1 MIQSILRIGR
11 VLRITFRHVILVGF
25 FTTIVVTDSFSQSL
39 DALRIDSLRREAAV
53 AFRIIDSL
61 NVMRAPDEGSLS
73 RAEQLQRALETA
85 NPDPENVLFPDL
97 AVQIAVLR
105 ARAQKYQGRQQDASE
120 TLLSETVR
128 PYFSRASVPRANI
141 YIELAEPGF
150 LLDDSLS
157 LYYADLA
164 LQVSNELVY
173 PQGAIQ
179 ALTHLGNILLKLGE
193 FDESF
198 QAHNRS
204 FDLSVEIMASGQLVS
219 QLQRYTDDDINFFL
233 EKKLVVEVVQAKDTI
248 IVVSKD
254 LSSTAIADQLLS
266 EGKVEEAISFYE
278 QSIVASDT
286 TGNISE
292 QLYVSSKLSES
303 YEKLGQYDRSLSYY
317 KSYATMR
324 DSLLSAISSKR
335 LEDQRAE
342 EERARQQLLQRAGMT
357 TGATVFIV
365 IIIFAINL
373 SRQNKRIKAA
383 SAENERLLLNILP
396 SAIASRLKQGEDTIA
411 DKHQNVTVLFS
422 DMVGFTKLSASL
434 EASELVVLLNKLVSE
449 IDALAQAFQ
458 IEKIKTIG
466 DAYMAV
472 AGLRPGDDDHAER
485 MVRFAVAMNE
495 AVEKINPTLDRPI
508 QLRIG
513 VHSGPVVAGVI
524 GSHKFAFDL
533 WGDTVNTASRM
544 ESHGIPGKVQL
555 SETTAQLLSADIS
568 IAERGTISVKG
579 KGEMR
584 TFLVENTVPV
594 VA

>member
-1 MIQSILRIGR
+1 MLWVRSSSAQS
-11 VLRITFRHVILVGF
+11 V
-25 FTTIVVTDSFSQSL
+25 
-39 DALRIDSLRREAAV
+39 DALRIDSLRREASV
-53 AFRIIDSL
+53 AFRLVDSL
-61 NVMRAPDEGSLS
+61 NVRRAPDEGSLA
-73 RAEQLQRALETA
+73 RVERLLLALEA
-85 NPDPENVLFPDL
+85 SNPDPRSPLFPDL
-97 AVQIAVLR
+97 NVQLAVLR
-105 ARAQKYQGRQQDASE
+105 ARTYKYRGRRQAASE
-120 TLLSETVR
+120 ALLAESVK
-128 PYFSRASVPRANI
+128 PYFSRASVPRANLF
-141 YIELAEPGF
+141 IELAEPGF
-150 LLDDSLS
+150 LSDDSLS

-164 LQVSNELVY
+164 LQASNELVY
-173 PQGAIQ
+173 PQGSIQ

-193 FDESF
+193 VDESF
-198 QAHNRS
+198 QAHSRS
-204 FDLSVEIMASGQLVS
+204 YDLSMETMATGQPIS
-219 QLQRYTDDDINFFL
+219 QLERYTEDDINFFL
-233 EKKLVVEVVQAKDTI
+233 EKKLVVEVVQEKDTI

-266 EGKVEEAISFYE
+266 EGKVAEAIQYYE
-278 QSIVASDT
+278 QSAATSDT

-303 YEKLGQYDRSLSYY
+303 YEQLGQYDRSLSYY

-342 EERARQQLLQRAGMT
+342 EERARQQLLQRAGMMAG
-357 TGATVFIV
+357 GAVFVV
-365 IIIFAINL
+365 IAFFAFNL
-373 SRQNKRIKAA
+373 ARQNKRIKAA

-396 SAIASRLKQGEDTIA
+396 SAIASRLKDGEETIA
-411 DKHQNVTVLFS
+411 DNHQNVTVLFS

-434 EASELVVLLNKLVSE
+434 EASELVVLLNKLVSK
-449 IDALAQAFQ
+449 IDALAQTFQ

-472 AGLRPGDDDHAER
+472 AGLRPDDDDHAER
-485 MVRFAVAMNE
+485 MIRFAMAMNQ
-495 AVEKINPTLDRPI
+495 AVEEINPTLDRPI

-544 ESHGIPGKVQL
+544 ESHGIPGRVQL
-555 SETTAQLLSADIS
+555 SETTAQLLSKDVPIS
-568 IAERGTISVKG
+568 ERGTISVKG

-584 TFLVENTVPV
+584 TFLVEEAVPV
-594 VA
+594 IA

>member
-1 MIQSILRIGR
+1 MIESILRTGR
-11 VLRITFRHVILVGF
+11 VGRITFRTIILLGF
-25 FTTIVVTDSFSQSL
+25 VASISVSASLAQSL
-39 DALRIDSLRREAAV
+39 DALRIDSLRREASG
-53 AFRIIDSL
+53 AFRILDSL
-61 NVMRAPDEGSLS
+61 NVMRAPDDGALT
-73 RAEQLQRALETA
+73 RAEQLLFALETA
-85 NPDPENVLFPDL
+85 NPDPSNMLFPDL

-105 ARAQKYQGRQQDASE
+105 ARAQKYGGRQQAASE
-120 TLLSETVR
+120 TLLSESLK
-128 PYFSRASVPRANI
+128 PYFSRASVPRANVF
-141 YIELAEPGF
+141 IELAEPGF
-150 LLDDSLS
+150 LSDDSLS

-164 LQVSNELVY
+164 LQASNELVY

-198 QAHNRS
+198 QAHSRS
-204 FDLSVEIMASGQLVS
+204 YDLSVETMASGQPVS
-219 QLQRYTDDDINFFL
+219 SLQRYTDDDINFFL

-278 QSIVASDT
+278 QSAAASDT

-303 YEKLGQYDRSLSYY
+303 YEKIGRYDRSLSYY

-335 LEDQRAE
+335 LQDQRAE
-342 EERARQQLLQRAGMT
+342 EERARQQLLLRAGMT
-357 TGATVFIV
+357 AGATVFIM
-365 IIIFAINL
+365 IILFAINL
-373 SRQNKRIKAA
+373 SRQNKRIKEA

-396 SAIASRLKQGEDTIA
+396 ITIASRLKQGEDTIA
-411 DKHQNVTVLFS
+411 DRHPNVTVLFS

-472 AGLRPGDDDHAER
+472 AGLRAGDDDHAER
-485 MVRFAVAMNE
+485 MVRFASAMNQ
-495 AVEKINPTLDRPI
+495 AVEKINPTLARPI

-513 VHSGPVVAGVI
+513 VHSGPVVAGII

-544 ESHGIPGKVQL
+544 ESHGIPGRVQL
-555 SETTAQLLSADIS
+555 SETTAQLLSEDVTIS
-568 IAERGTISVKG
+568 ERGTISVKG

-584 TFLVENTVPV
+584 TFLVENAVPM